1 MCIIHEVYKLI
12 FKGPKP
18 LGEKLEVWARSYN
31 VNFHYDFLKP
41 FLEVRNVLALWGY
54 IIFFTRFKKK
64 QLCCLQPISS
74 RLASY
79 KYTKKLPNL
88 FYFILSCGLDP

>member
-41 FLEVRNVLALWGY
+41 FLEVRNVLAL
-54 IIFFTRFKKK
+54 
-64 QLCCLQPISS
+64 
-74 RLASY
+74 
-79 KYTKKLPNL
+79 
-88 FYFILSCGLDP
+88 